1 MDSSNESEQASL
13 IQNFFDESNK
23 VFLANRSLF
32 SIIQLKQP
40 LWLEVHR
47 ILKESPQQAEAQ
59 DLTSPDLC

>member
-1 MDSSNESEQASL
+1 VRKVTEVAKNIMIKMDSSNESEQASL

-40 LWLEVHR
+40 L
-47 ILKESPQQAEAQ
+47 
-59 DLTSPDLC
+59 